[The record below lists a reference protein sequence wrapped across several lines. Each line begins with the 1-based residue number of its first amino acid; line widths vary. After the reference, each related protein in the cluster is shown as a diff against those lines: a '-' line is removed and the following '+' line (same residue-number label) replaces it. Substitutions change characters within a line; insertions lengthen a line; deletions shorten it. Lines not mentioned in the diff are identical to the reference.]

1 MSPVR
6 TPLQAGLLAFLL
18 IVPAWCA
25 EPLPAALLEFMAD
38 FATEDGEWVDP
49 VDLALMANAEDSQA
63 SELPDATTNEDD
75 NHDK

>member
-6 TPLQAGLLAFLL
+6 IPLQAGLLAVLL

-49 VDLALMANAEDSQA
+49 VDLALMANAD
-63 SELPDATTNEDD
+63 DAQSTEPADTAINEDND
-75 NHDK
+75 HDQ